1 MLVIFDCDGVLVDS
15 EPLAAAVF
23 SAELARLGLSMSADA
38 CYREFH
44 GHSLAYCFDWIERKF
59 DCRLPDAFAA
69 QLSVATD
76 STFSQQLQAVP
87 GVEAVVAELE
97 RRHISYCVASNGGH
111 KKIANSLA
119 TTGLA
124 RYFSRDKGNCF
135 SVDDVATG
143 KPAPDLFL
151 YAAESMGVPPAF
163 TTVVEDSAAGVRAAT
178 SAGMHLFVYD
188 PMENFAAQ
196 PDLRKFAR
204 MQDLLAL
211 LLPRGC

>member
-23 SAELARLGLSMSADA
+23 SAELARLGLPMSGDE

-69 QLSVATD
+69 QLSAATD
-76 STFSQQLQAVP
+76 NTFSRKLQAVP
-87 GVEAVVAELE
+87 GVEAVIKELE

-119 TTGLA
+119 TTGLV
-124 RYFSRDKGNCF
+124 RYFNRDKGNCF

-163 TTVVEDSAAGVRAAT
+163 TTVIEDSAAGVRAAKR
-178 SAGMHLFVYD
+178 AGMALFVYD
-188 PMENFAAQ
+188 PMENFAAETG
-196 PDLRKFAR
+196 LRRFFQ
-204 MQDLLAL
+204 MQDLLAQ